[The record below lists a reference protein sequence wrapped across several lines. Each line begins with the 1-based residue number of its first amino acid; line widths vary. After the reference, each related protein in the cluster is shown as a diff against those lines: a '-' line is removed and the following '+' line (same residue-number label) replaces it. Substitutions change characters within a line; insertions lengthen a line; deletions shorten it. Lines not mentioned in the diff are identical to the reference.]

1 MEWWKGGDGGRSC
14 DGGGSGS
21 NGRGSG
27 IVTVV
32 LVGIGVAG
40 GNINCETIS
49 SDIPIIMCYVCYV
62 LCYMLVVGRRRDHH
76 CGCSGGG
83 WGCGVMMVEGLM
95 VAAVLVATA
104 L

>member
-1 MEWWKGGDGGRSC
+1 MAVAAMEWWKGGDGGRSC

-49 SDIPIIMCYVCYV
+49 SDIPIIMLSMKRWTKRPLIELLRV
-62 LCYMLVVGRRRDHH
+62 LRLF
-76 CGCSGGG
+76 
-83 WGCGVMMVEGLM
+83 
-95 VAAVLVATA
+95 
-104 L
+104 